1 MSSEESS
8 QTSIP
13 SNQSLFTIEE
23 KRNQKHRQ
31 RLYLDKIEREKRE
44 EAESEKTSQVIREN
58 AIKRRQKKAEEGE
71 RTDLHSHPHDGGQ
84 ASSRRENPGDHSSS
98 HSHGAFTN
106 QDPRPGNQD
115 ASGEIATESIQ
126 VVDKHEE
133 RKKKR
138 KATISKVLYFW
149 LAVEKWMAI
158 GASIATGIAVAATA
172 IAVASKKYAD
182 SDGESDD

>member
-1 MSSEESS
+1 MS

-58 AIKRRQKKAEEGE
+58 AIKRRQKKAGEEE
-71 RTDLHSHPHDGGQ
+71 RNDQYSYSHDGGQ
-84 ASSRRENPGDHSSS
+84 PSSHRENSNNCSSN
-98 HSHGAFTN
+98 HPNGAFTN
-106 QDPRPGNQD
+106 EYSGPGNED

-138 KATISKVLYFW
+138 KATISTTLVSLFSYRKV
-149 LAVEKWMAI
+149 
-158 GASIATGIAVAATA
+158 
-172 IAVASKKYAD
+172 
-182 SDGESDD
+182 DGYWCFYCNGYCSGCYSHCNCQQEIC